1 MDDVFNIARELQQMP
16 DLLPWVIFAVVCI
29 VFWTERPTIKDYFIS
44 RTEYWKSKKICN
56 NSLPELIRNNTETLN
71 MCKEMLKTW
80 ESDRGETRALI
91 IKNENMISEN
101 SLTYKPLSTE

>member
-56 NSLPELIRNNTETLN
+56 SSLPELIRNNTETLN

-80 ESDRGETRALI
+80 ESDRGEARALI